1 VEAVS
6 IDKRYGG
13 VQALRGVSFEL
24 RQGEILGLIGPNGSG
39 KSTCVNVLSGT
50 VRPTAGQVLLE
61 GVDVSRAPIDAI
73 VSHGMIRTYQAT
85 QTFPEYT
92 ALENVLLGCHSRRKV
107 SPIASVLRSRP
118 AREEEAKMEAAARDA
133 LETVGLGHRAS
144 ALASTLSAADQR
156 LLMIAVMIAAA
167 PKVILLDEPAA
178 GMVSSERKALA
189 EVIRGLPAIGNTRT
203 HAVRSRAALRS
214 SPPKHGRPRNAST
227 STAPLHASHSAFAM
241 NRTCAATRWL
251 RILLRKSCI
260 FDGMRSACAACRA
273 TSSSDRKSPSAGLAF
288 NHVSRLM
295 GSSV

>member
-1 VEAVS
+1 MAAGAAKAPPLVEAVS

-107 SPIASVLRSRP
+107 SPIASVLRSRA

-189 EVIRGLPAIGNTRT
+189 EVIRGLPAKGISVLVIEHHMGLIMEICDRIVVLNFGQKIADGTPAEIRSDP
-203 HAVRSRAALRS
+203 AVIEAYL
-214 SPPKHGRPRNAST
+214 GRRDA
-227 STAPLHASHSAFAM
+227 
-241 NRTCAATRWL
+241 
-251 RILLRKSCI
+251 
-260 FDGMRSACAACRA
+260 
-273 TSSSDRKSPSAGLAF
+273 DR
-288 NHVSRLM
+288 H
-295 GSSV
+295 